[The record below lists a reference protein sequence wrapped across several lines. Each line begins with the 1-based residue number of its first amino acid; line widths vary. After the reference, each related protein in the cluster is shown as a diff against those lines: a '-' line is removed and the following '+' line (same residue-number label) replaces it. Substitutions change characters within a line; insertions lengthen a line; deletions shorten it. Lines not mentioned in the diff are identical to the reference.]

1 MFTQKKKN
9 YRAFIY
15 TAIIIT
21 LCLLIIAIAWP
32 TAPSEENDAYGAEQ
46 KVSAGLSADTD
57 AASVKKIED
66 DENANST
73 GDNGNDENRGSN
85 SAYGSDDS
93 DFDDEDEYYDGEDNF
108 PPGENSDITG
118 ESQSYY
124 LVKKAGESIKVFF
137 VDHSGNEVELETTRI
152 LYEMLSYEDQALFD
166 RGYKVSS
173 QEELA
178 VLLQDFES

>member
-1 MFTQKKKN
+1 MFTRKKKN

-15 TAIIIT
+15 TAIVIT

-32 TAPSEENDAYGAEQ
+32 TAPSEENDVYGAEQ
-46 KVSAGLSADTD
+46 KVSADLSADTGD
-57 AASVKKIED
+57 TNAENGEN
-66 DENANST
+66 DEYTNSIC
-73 GDNGNDENRGSN
+73 DNENDENKGSD
-85 SAYGSDDS
+85 SAYGSE
-93 DFDDEDEYYDGEDNF
+93 DEDYDGEDNF

-124 LVKKAGESIKVFF
+124 LVKKAGDSIKVFF
-137 VDHSGNEVELETTRI
+137 VDHSGNKVELETTRI

-166 RGYKVSS
+166 QGYKVSS